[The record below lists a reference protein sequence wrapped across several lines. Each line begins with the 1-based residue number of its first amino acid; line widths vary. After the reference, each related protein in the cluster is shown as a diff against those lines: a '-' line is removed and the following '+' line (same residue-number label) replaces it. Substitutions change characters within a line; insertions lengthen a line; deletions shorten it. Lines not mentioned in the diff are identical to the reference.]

1 MTLAIRSISKR
12 FGSIQ
17 ANAEVDLVVEPG
29 SLHAVLGEN
38 GAGKSTLMKI
48 LSGFQ
53 YADAGEVELDG
64 RQLTLGSPRAAI
76 DAGIG
81 MLHQDPLVALPFS
94 ALENF
99 VLGRRGRIDLDLART
114 QLAEGASR
122 LGFAIDP
129 DVVTRSLSIGERQQL
144 EIVRLLSLGVRVLI
158 LDEPTSGITTG
169 QRELLF
175 SALRTLAADGLI
187 VLFVSHKLEEV
198 EELCD
203 RVTVMRSGRV
213 VGEGDLPIPAE
224 RLVEMMF
231 GKQVVLGEGGG
242 HHTGEELLSVRGLD
256 SHTDRRHISGAEFD
270 VRLGEIFGLA
280 GLAGSGQRAL
290 MRAIAGLDRVRTG
303 SVRLA
308 GTEVTGRTYREMRE
322 LGVHYLA
329 AGRLEE
335 GLFGGLTI
343 TEHMALAEGDV
354 GGVIDWDA
362 ARDRAQQAIDDY
374 HIVGRPDSAVES
386 LSGGNQQRVLLAMT
400 PPGVKLLLMEEPT
413 RGLDIE
419 SADEVWKRIGERT
432 AQGTA
437 VMFASADLD
446 ELIRHCDRIAVCFDG
461 RVLDILDASELD
473 ADRLGALIGGK
484 VST

>member
-1 MTLAIRSISKR
+1 MTLEIRSISKR
-12 FGSIQ
+12 FGSVQ
-17 ANAEVDLVVEPG
+17 ANADVDLTVEPG

-53 YADAGEVELDG
+53 DADSGEVVLDG
-64 RQLTLGSPRAAI
+64 NPIPLGSPRSAI
-76 DAGIG
+76 EAGIG

-94 ALENF
+94 PLENF
-99 VLGRRGRIDLDLART
+99 VLGRTGRIDLDGAR
-114 QLAEGASR
+114 SR
-122 LGFAIDP
+122 LGEGAARLGFNIQP
-129 DVVTRSLSIGERQQL
+129 DGVTGALSIGERQQL
-144 EIVRLLSLGVRVLI
+144 EIVRLLDLGVKVLI

-175 SALRTLAADGLI
+175 AALRTLAAEGLI

-203 RVTVMRSGRV
+203 RVTVMRRGRV
-213 VGEGDLPIPAE
+213 VGEADLPIPSE

-242 HHTGEELLSVRGLD
+242 HHTGEVVLSVRSLSSQTGRRRIEGAGLEL
-256 SHTDRRHISGAEFD
+256 RR
-270 VRLGEIFGLA
+270 GEIFGLA

-290 MRAIAGLDRVRTG
+290 MRAIAGLDRVGSG
-303 SVRLA
+303 SVQL
-308 GTEVTGRTYREMRE
+308 GGQDVTGRSHRQLRQA
-322 LGVHYLA
+322 GVHYLA

-335 GLFGGLTI
+335 GLFHGLTI

-354 GGVIDWDA
+354 GGVIDWGL

-374 HIVGRPDSAVES
+374 HIVGSPDSTVES

-400 PPGVKLLLMEEPT
+400 PPEVSVLLMEEPT

-419 SADEVWKRIGERT
+419 SADDVWKRIGRR
-432 AQGTA
+432 AAGGTA
-437 VMFASADLD
+437 IIFASADLD

-461 RVLDILDASELD
+461 RILEVLDAAALD

-484 VST
+484 VAS